1 MVKTSAQ
8 TLPRRIWRYAPLILW
23 MALIFFAST
32 DAFSAGNTTGLI
44 RSVLTWLLPGISE
57 ERISILHFLIRK
69 LSHFSAYAVLALLA
83 VRAFRSS
90 SRQVLRQHWVVTSA
104 LLIIGYALL
113 DEFHQSFVPSRT
125 ASIFDSLIDIAGG
138 LFVLVCLVM
147 FRRRRPAVDSSAE
160 TYSS

>member
-32 DAFSAGNTTGLI
+32 DAFSAGNTTGLV
-44 RSVLTWLLPGISE
+44 RSLLTWLFPGISE
-57 ERISILHFLIRK
+57 ARITVLHFLIRK

-90 SRQVLRQHWVVTSA
+90 SRQVLRQHWVVTSG
-104 LLIIGYALL
+104 LLIICYALI
-113 DEFHQSFVPSRT
+113 DEFHQSFVPSRS

-138 LFVLVCLVM
+138 LFVLGCLVVY
-147 FRRRRPAVDSSAE
+147 RRRRRAADSYAE
-160 TYSS
+160 TF